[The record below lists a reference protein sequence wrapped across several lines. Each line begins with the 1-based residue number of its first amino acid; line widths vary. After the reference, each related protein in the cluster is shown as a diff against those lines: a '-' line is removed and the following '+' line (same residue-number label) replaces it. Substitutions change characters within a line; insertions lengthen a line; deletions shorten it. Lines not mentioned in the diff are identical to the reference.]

1 MFKKLNYNQKLL
13 TSFAIII
20 SIVFI
25 GRSFYNSLAGGS
37 DFETS
42 YILAKSFWNGID
54 VFTLESKNP
63 FYPHFWYLIL
73 YPFVNLEFKTVKI
86 IFFALNLIFFYGSI
100 FLLKINFKLNPNQVK
115 ILIILSVAST
125 PFTNLIGIG
134 NLSLFSLF
142 FILIFYFYNSI
153 FLKGLALSL
162 AITKYNMAFL
172 FFIYAILSKQYK
184 VICIF
189 FTINIL
195 SILFYFY
202 YLDISDFHKVFGP
215 LISLFNTINHQIAV
229 GEIGI
234 NIGVFNVHNFLI
246 SIKLANLYYYL
257 FILFIFTVIYLVKFS
272 INSKEKIFIFLL
284 FNTAVLIY
292 HTIYDYVLL
301 IPILAYILKNK
312 SILKF
317 FYLYLFS
324 IFYVFY
330 IFKINIILDSP
341 IPKEIFSTVGMVL
354 LFFSNYLITFKE
366 KI

>member
-42 YILAKSFWNGID
+42 YILAKSFWSGTD
-54 VFTLESKNP
+54 VFTLENKNP

-86 IFFALNLIFFYGSI
+86 IFFTLNLIFFYGSI
-100 FLLKINFKLNPNQVK
+100 FLLKINFRLNLNQVK

-125 PFTNLIGIG
+125 PFTNLTAIG

-153 FLKGLALSL
+153 FLKAVALSL
-162 AITKYNMAFL
+162 AIAKYNMAFL
-172 FFIYAILSKQYK
+172 FFIYVILSKQYK

-189 FTINIL
+189 LTINIL
-195 SILFYFY
+195 AVLFYFY
-202 YLDISDFHKVFGP
+202 HLDIGDFHKVFDP
-215 LISLFNTINHQIAV
+215 LVTLFNTINRQIAE
-229 GEIGI
+229 GKDGI
-234 NIGVFNVHNFLI
+234 NIGLFNIHNFLI
-246 SIKLANLYYYL
+246 SLKLANLYYYFFL
-257 FILFIFTVIYLVKFS
+257 SFIFTIIYLVKFS

-284 FNTAVLIY
+284 FNTAVLVY
-292 HTIYDYVLL
+292 HPIYDYVLL

-330 IFKINIILDSP
+330 IYKINIILHSP
-341 IPKEIFSTVGMVL
+341 VPKEIFSTIGMLL
-354 LFFSNYLITFKE
+354 LFLSNYLITFKE